1 MKDDRDQAVIVTGG
15 AVGIGAGIAECF
27 ARSGAS
33 VSIVDIDAAAATDC
47 AEGLKAKGHRVFTVI
62 GDVSSAADAERVV
75 QESVVALGGLD
86 VLVNN
91 AGIQPASSY
100 VTAED
105 MDEDTWDRIMSVNL
119 KSQFLMSKFAI
130 PHIRSRGGGAIL
142 NIASVQGLQ
151 SQPLVP
157 AYAASKGGSLS
168 LTQNM
173 ALDFAE
179 DNIRVLAINPGTID
193 TPLAR
198 GTARTLG
205 DEDALLE
212 LWGAAHPIGRIGRP
226 HDIGAVAVFLASA
239 DASFMTGESV
249 NVDGGYMALGAWG
262 VVPESD

>member
-33 VSIVDIDAAAATDC
+33 VSIVDIDAAAATHH
-47 AEGLKAKGHRVFTVI
+47 AEVLKAKGHRVFSVI
-62 GDVSSAADAERVV
+62 GDVSSASDAERMV
-75 QESVVALGGLD
+75 QESVDMLGGLD

-91 AGIQPASSY
+91 AGIQPPSSY

-105 MDEDTWDRIMSVNL
+105 MDEATWDRIMAVNL
-119 KSQFLMSKFAI
+119 KGQFLMSKFAI
-130 PHIRSRGGGAIL
+130 PNIRSRGGGAIL
-142 NIASVQGLQ
+142 NIASVQGIQ

-173 ALDFAE
+173 ALDFAK

-198 GTARTLG
+198 GAARTLG

-212 LWGAAHPIGRIGRP
+212 LWGSAHPIGRIGRP
-226 HDIGAVAVFLASA
+226 QDIGAVAVFLASPG
-239 DASFMTGESV
+239 ASFMTGESV

-262 VVPESD
+262 IAPESD